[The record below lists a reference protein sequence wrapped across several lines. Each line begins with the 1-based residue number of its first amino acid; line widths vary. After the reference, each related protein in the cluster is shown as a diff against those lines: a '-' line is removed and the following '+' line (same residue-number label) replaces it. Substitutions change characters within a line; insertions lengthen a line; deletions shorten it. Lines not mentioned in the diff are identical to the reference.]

1 MLKRLLIG
9 GFCWSH
15 RNYTVWTVDFRPS
28 RRYIPGMQLN
38 DPKENSARPERGVRV
53 SHVRQKVFAAMRHVI
68 AQQGAPHLTLEAV
81 AAEAGISK
89 GGLLYHFPSKDALWQ
104 GFLEDF
110 HENFIRQ
117 CWKEFQEDSK
127 PDRPGR
133 IHRAW
138 IRSFMKMDPAR
149 DVDADLSDVAAIIT
163 NVQFVKP
170 MKAFWKAWETI
181 LAKDGIDEETSLIIK
196 MSLSGIKMER
206 IMDYVEV
213 TDAQRERLFERLLE
227 IATLE
232 AERMDYGSE
241 GEQWERCTLD
251 AWKGQ

>member
-1 MLKRLLIG
+1 
-9 GFCWSH
+9 
-15 RNYTVWTVDFRPS
+15 
-28 RRYIPGMQLN
+28 
-38 DPKENSARPERGVRV
+38 
-53 SHVRQKVFAAMRHVI
+53 MRHVI
-68 AQQGAPHLTLEAV
+68 AKQGAPHLTLEAV

-104 GFLEDF
+104 GLLEDF

-117 CWKEFQEDSK
+117 CWEEFQKDPK
-127 PDRPGR
+127 PDCPGR

-138 IRSFMKMDPAR
+138 IRSFMKLDPAQ

-170 MKAFWKAWETI
+170 MKAFWKTWDSI
-181 LAKDGIDEETSLIIK
+181 LAKDGLPEESSMIVR
-196 MSLSGIKMER
+196 MSLSGFKMER
-206 IMDYVEV
+206 IMDYVEM

-232 AERMDYGSE
+232 AGRMDYGSE
-241 GEQWERCTLD
+241 GEQEQWERCTLD
-251 AWKGQ
+251 AWKGR

>member
-1 MLKRLLIG
+1 
-9 GFCWSH
+9 
-15 RNYTVWTVDFRPS
+15 
-28 RRYIPGMQLN
+28 MQLN
-38 DPKENSARPERGVRV
+38 DPEENSAHPKRGVRV
-53 SHVRQKVFAAMRHVI
+53 LHVRQKVFAAMRRVI

-104 GFLEDF
+104 GLLEDF

-138 IRSFMKMDPAR
+138 IRSFMKLDLAKDF
-149 DVDADLSDVAAIIT
+149 DVDLSAVAVIVT
-163 NVQFVKP
+163 NLQFAKP
-170 MKAFWKAWETI
+170 MKTFWNAWDSI
-181 LAKDGIDEETSLIIK
+181 LAKDGLPEEASLIIR
-196 MSLSGIKMER
+196 MSLSGFQMEQFV
-206 IMDYVEV
+206 DYVEMN
-213 TDAQRERLFERLLE
+213 DGQRERLFEKLLE

-232 AERMDYGSE
+232 AGRMDYGSE
-241 GEQWERCTLD
+241 AEQEQWERCTLD